1 MCNDIESTKKIYYNN
16 EINYRFHNLTTNKS
30 LLFYNCKE
38 VKFPP
43 DNSCTPTNQPPAQC
57 NTPSEPDKNKKDKD
71 KDKKEDKKPLK
82 DKKKDKKP
90 NPFKN
95 NKPAQPD
102 MTCKIK

>member
-1 MCNDIESTKKIYYNN
+1 MAMCNDIESTKKIYYNN

-38 VKFPP
+38 VKLPP
-43 DNSCTPTNQPPAQC
+43 DNSCNPTNPSPAQC
-57 NTPSEPDKNKKDKD
+57 NTPTESDTNKKD

-82 DKKKDKKP
+82 DKRKDKKP

>member
-1 MCNDIESTKKIYYNN
+1 MCNDIESTYKIYYNN

-38 VKFPP
+38 VKLPP
-43 DNSCTPTNQPPAQC
+43 DNSCNPTNPSPAQC
-57 NTPSEPDKNKKDKD
+57 NTPTEPDTNKKD
-71 KDKKEDKKPLK
+71 
-82 DKKKDKKP
+82 KDKKP